1 MSQKNVEMTR
11 QSIDAFDRRDLQA
24 LRALYHPDMV
34 LDFSASVGVEAGVY
48 RGIDAVFRLYERY
61 FDTFEEI
68 TLNPHRFIDA
78 DDGSVV
84 VPNRSRSLGRDG
96 IEVFAHSTFVF
107 TFDGGQLTRICL
119 YQETEEALK
128 AVGLEE

>member
-1 MSQKNVEMTR
+1 MSQENVELAR
-11 QSIDAFDRRDLQA
+11 LSIDAFDRRDLQA
-24 LRALYHPDMV
+24 LRALYHPDVV

-48 RGIDAVFRLYERY
+48 KGIDAGFRFYKRY

-78 DDGSVV
+78 GASVV

-96 IEVFAHSTFVF
+96 VEVFARSTFVF
-107 TFDGGQLTRICL
+107 TFDGGQLTHICL
-119 YQETEEALK
+119 YRETEEALK

>member
-1 MSQKNVEMTR
+1 MSLENVEMTR

-24 LRALYHPDMV
+24 LRALYHPDVV
-34 LDFSASVGVEAGVY
+34 LDFSASVGLEPGVY
-48 RGIDAVFRLYERY
+48 KGIDAVFRFYKSY

-78 DDGSVV
+78 GPSVV

-96 IEVFAHSTFVF
+96 VEVFARSAFVF
-107 TFDGGQLTRICL
+107 TFDAGQLTRICL
-119 YQETEEALK
+119 YRETEEALK
-128 AVGLEE
+128 AVGLA